1 MKKLLLITPH
11 LSTGG
16 APQFT
21 LNRIELLKNDYEVYC
36 VEYSFLSPHF
46 VVQRN
51 KIINL
56 LDERFFALEHDKD
69 NLVNIINSVNPD
81 IISIE
86 ELSETF
92 IDRHI
97 LDFIYKKDRTWKII
111 ETTHSSH
118 NNSESKIYLP
128 DKFIFVSEWSKKMY
142 SHFNVES
149 EVIEYPVDKK
159 ELKREECK
167 EKLNL
172 NDGNIHILNVGLF
185 TPGKNQGY
193 IFNIAKQLEKYK
205 IKFHFIG
212 NQASN
217 FEDYWRP
224 LMENKPDNCV
234 VWGERD
240 DVDTFIQS
248 SDVFLFPSLF

>member
-86 ELSETF
+86 
-92 IDRHI
+92 D
-97 LDFIYKKDRTWKII
+97 
-111 ETTHSSH
+111 
-118 NNSESKIYLP
+118 
-128 DKFIFVSEWSKKMY
+128 
-142 SHFNVES
+142 
-149 EVIEYPVDKK
+149 
-159 ELKREECK
+159 
-167 EKLNL
+167 
-172 NDGNIHILNVGLF
+172 
-185 TPGKNQGY
+185 
-193 IFNIAKQLEKYK
+193 
-205 IKFHFIG
+205 
-212 NQASN
+212 
-217 FEDYWRP
+217 
-224 LMENKPDNCV
+224 LMMN
-234 VWGERD
+234 RIT
-240 DVDTFIQS
+240 VDTLSQIKKTETRKLGITVANKLIKYFIK
-248 SDVFLFPSLF
+248 VINNISLAV